1 MIRSPDLH
9 WPSRE
14 LGILSPNLA
23 TADSQRTLRTSIRTL
38 PIENS
43 DGRYCTTRVTVPV
56 SLTPPEVPVSVM
68 VYVPA
73 VVPGVPPPPAPPL
86 LLPPLPQARTPP
98 LRVTISAS
106 NPSIVC
112 HLRRCVGMPKISMQ
126 AKVAPLIMYQAA
138 LGPLR

>member
-56 SLTPPEVPVSVM
+56 SLTPPEVP
-68 VYVPA
+68 
-73 VVPGVPPPPAPPL
+73 PPPAPPL

-112 HLRRCVGMPKISMQ
+112 HLRRCVGMPKIS
-126 AKVAPLIMYQAA
+126 
-138 LGPLR
+138 